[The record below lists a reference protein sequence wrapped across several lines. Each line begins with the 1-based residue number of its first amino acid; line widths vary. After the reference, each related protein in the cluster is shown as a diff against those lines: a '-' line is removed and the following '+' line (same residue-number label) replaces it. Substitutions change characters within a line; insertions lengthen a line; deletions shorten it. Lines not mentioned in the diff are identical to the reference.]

1 MRLNHNMNSLSI
13 YRTYKNS
20 LGDNSS
26 VIDRISTGL
35 KIVGAKDN
43 PNKIVQSEQMRLQI
57 KSLES
62 SSRNVQDGISM
73 VQTAEGALND
83 ISNILV
89 RMKELVVKASNET
102 NSPEDLKATQDE
114 IDQLKA
120 GIDQITKDTGFNGVA
135 MLNTEGNNPNAGKN
149 GNVVKNGTVITGFLK
164 DERMEMPY
172 FKISTKL
179 LEDKDGNLL
188 SDIDVTKGDATK
200 YIDTVTAAVATI
212 ANVRGKYG
220 AISGRLENTSEN
232 IDNNSYNLQRAE
244 SNIRDAN
251 LGEEIVEFSR
261 TKILIDAARAI
272 TVQTNNIPKNALNI
286 LRNSI

>member
-1 MRLNHNMNSLSI
+1 
-13 YRTYKNS
+13 
-20 LGDNSS
+20 
-26 VIDRISTGL
+26 
-35 KIVGAKDN
+35 
-43 PNKIVQSEQMRLQI
+43 
-57 KSLES
+57 
-62 SSRNVQDGISM
+62 
-73 VQTAEGALND
+73 
-83 ISNILV
+83 
-89 RMKELVVKASNET
+89 
-102 NSPEDLKATQDE
+102 
-114 IDQLKA
+114 
-120 GIDQITKDTGFNGVA
+120 